1 MSAVDHVRP
10 PNLDSNPPFLDLT
23 AEECI
28 DLLASWPTPSF
39 INCGVIERGGPTLP
53 RVMLFGLLPYTQNDG
68 RRFIHAL
75 VWPEGIVGA
84 SPDLYRVL
92 LAGYA

>member
-1 MSAVDHVRP
+1 VTEGAR
-10 PNLDSNPPFLDLT
+10 PPFLELT

-28 DLLASWPTPSF
+28 DLLASWPAPSF
-39 INCGVIERGGPTLP
+39 VNCGVIEREGPKLP
-53 RVMLFGLLPYTQNDG
+53 RVMLFGPLPYNQGG
-68 RRFIHAL
+68 RVINAL

-92 LAGYA
+92 LAGYS